1 MFSTRSS
8 CSCLASSCSPNPPLT
23 PPQPLTFTAPTTK
36 VHRSSLSHSPFY
48 PCLPISNHDKPALF
62 RRSCHCCCKKRQ
74 GVDGLRCSARLGP
87 TAGAG
92 RADPLDPPPRP
103 NSPLVVCAPPWYG
116 MCKDQ
121 AGCTTYYATQAA
133 LQRKPTSPAPNHSA
147 SAATADVHFC
157 CRAQLTF
164 VKHSYLGILAFL
176 VSTANSVIW
185 VGPKTLCEEKNVSAV
200 DV

>member
-8 CSCLASSCSPNPPLT
+8 CSCLSSSCSPNPPLT

-36 VHRSSLSHSPFY
+36 VHRSSLLHSPFY

-62 RRSCHCCCKKRQ
+62 RRSCHCCHCCKKRQ

-103 NSPLVVCAPPWYG
+103 NSPLVVCAPPWYSV
-116 MCKDQ
+116 CAWTK
-121 AGCTTYYATQAA
+121 QAA
-133 LQRKPTSPAPNHSA
+133 QRTTPLEPLSRENLPLLLL
-147 SAATADVHFC
+147 C
-157 CRAQLTF
+157 L
-164 VKHSYLGILAFL
+164 YLC
-176 VSTANSVIW
+176 VSRNS
-185 VGPKTLCEEKNVSAV
+185 
-200 DV
+200 